1 MSETDIKE
9 NQNEDKSDNFSD
21 VDDNDNSFEVKLNFV
36 KNSTTT
42 SNFKFDINI
51 VKQGAVPSTSQKKE
65 ESVKEEQRTAQM
77 SQINEIKNENST
89 TIVQKSIEPNEG
101 SSGSDYEN
109 ENSSGMQQIEKND
122 KVISDGENIYEFYQ
136 KLRDKFNETGELYE
150 DPDFPCDPSLFC
162 TEKENPE
169 GEFEIEFERPP
180 VDEDNLEFFAVE
192 THASPNYN
200 IEHEFKISRGI
211 LNDKFFIG
219 ALLMLFQKREEF
231 FTNLV
236 IDFEH
241 ANENIKAGF
250 CGFTFFINGEWKNV
264 TVDTRIPAHQR
275 GEYSLSKS
283 LTPKSP
289 FWVSLFEKAYAKIFG
304 SYSVLNLPLLKDF
317 LVDFTGGWSK
327 MIKVPKDNI
336 EDKHKKFYFDEI
348 TRCVAQGYLIG
359 CMKYEESKM
368 VDELN
373 ESISDKDQPE
383 DEQILP
389 NTIYTI
395 VDIQEYENLK
405 LIFLVNHWDKGKFT
419 HPYGPEDETWE
430 ANKKL
435 TERLNYTVST
445 TDGTF
450 WMLFDEFITSFNT
463 LYYCRI
469 FPDSWSQYTIPGEWK
484 GITAGGSPQ
493 KKFPWVP
500 EQKFTIGTKGS
511 VIGKKASVYMD
522 PKLAS
527 GKNISGD
534 ITSPIKNTLTK
545 RKSNVSGSNINM
557 VSQKQTSA
565 LKEGLG
571 SNKELKDQSSVNAE
585 NSIAKK
591 QSNIIVCDFKRE
603 IINDT
608 DDCFF
613 LNPQYK
619 LEIKQG
625 TKLIISLMQEDQKM
639 ANNAYIKC
647 NFMIVLTKGRHSR
660 VWDVKQSNIIKTALD
675 EKDDGIRREIVMI
688 LDYNEIIR
696 RYNNKNSKKLSK
708 SDKVQV
714 NLIPYMEFTTKYEID
729 RKGNQRFFHPYHPE
743 AKYWLRIFAS
753 DDIYIAELKKPFE
766 TTIGGSWLKEV
777 TSGGPRFLI
786 HKNKYVEN
794 PYWSINPQY
803 LLKFNGNVRTKII
816 LRKQGG
822 HFANEETNVGIM
834 ITKPKFFEDDKNHLL
849 EAKNKAHQGIEKET
863 VKLEPIQRVI
873 KSTNKILKTK
883 NVKFEEIFP
892 KLSINYSEQ
901 VIESSYN
908 NNYCASIQKT
918 FSKLDSPVILIPTL
932 NARDSSFDYE
942 LKIYSTKP
950 TEIYSLY
957 NDSCSTLIGEWN
969 EHNAGGSHL
978 AIEEKDIKSDDQYK
992 RQLTWMDNPKFLLQ
1006 FDSKDWIKNLE
1017 FEVIV
1022 SRSESIWKRRL
1033 SMSMI
1038 NAMMSCYIFKYE
1050 RDKWK
1055 ENCVNLPEIDFMP
1068 KNEVIVSHT
1077 EQKADPKGY
1086 ILMPITYAK
1095 DVYGPFSI
1103 MVKCNEKF
1111 KLSVFKEK

>member
-1 MSETDIKE
+1 MNETEEQKI
-9 NQNEDKSDNFSD
+9 QNEDKEDNFSD
-21 VDDNDNSFEVKLNFV
+21 IDENENSFEVNVNLI

-51 VKQGAVPSTSQKKE
+51 ANNLQEKPKKE
-65 ESVKEEQRTAQM
+65 IVNKEENKITEA
-77 SQINEIKNENST
+77 KNENST
-89 TIVQKSIEPNEG
+89 TINVKSLDVVEG
-101 SSGSDYEN
+101 SSGGSDMEN
-109 ENSSGMQQIEKND
+109 DNTSGLPQIEKNEIKIND
-122 KVISDGENIYEFYQ
+122 FEDIYQFYQ
-136 KLRDKFNETGELYE
+136 KLRDRYNDTGEQYE
-150 DPDFPCDPSLFC
+150 DNDFPCDPSLFC
-162 TEKENPE
+162 SEKENPE

-180 VDEDNLEFFAVE
+180 VDEDNLDFFDVE
-192 THASPNYN
+192 PHNTPNYN

-219 ALLMLFQKREEF
+219 ALLMLFQKKEEF

-236 IDFEH
+236 IDYEH
-241 ANENIKAGF
+241 AKDNIKAGF
-250 CGFTFFINGEWKNV
+250 CGFNFFINGEWKNV
-264 TVDTRIPAHQR
+264 TVDTRLPAHQR
-275 GEYSLSKS
+275 GEFSLSKS
-283 LTPKSP
+283 LNSKAP

-304 SYSVLNLPLLKDF
+304 SYSVLNSPLLKDF

-327 MIKVPKDNI
+327 MIKIPKDNL

-359 CMKYEESKM
+359 SMKYEESKLI
-368 VDELN
+368 DELN
-373 ESISDKDQPE
+373 ESISDKDQGE

-469 FPDSWSQYTIPGEWK
+469 FPESWAQYTINGIWK

-493 KKFPWVP
+493 KITPWVP
-500 EQKFTIGTKGS
+500 EQRITIANKQTM
-511 VIGKKASVYMD
+511 IGKKASVFMD
-522 PKLAS
+522 QKLSS
-527 GKNISGD
+527 GKNITSELN
-534 ITSPIKNTLTK
+534 SPIKKSITK
-545 RKSNVSGSNINM
+545 RKSNVSGSGGIAN
-557 VSQKQTSA
+557 KQTINI
-565 LKEGLG
+565 KETMT
-571 SNKELKDQSSVNAE
+571 KEIKQEQQPQPQGASQGGND
-585 NSIAKK
+585 KK
-591 QSNIIVCDFKRE
+591 GNGIILCDFKRE

-639 ANNAYIKC
+639 SNNAYIKC
-647 NFMIVLTKGRHSR
+647 NFMVVLSKGRHSR

-675 EKDDGIRREIVMI
+675 EKDDGIRREIVML

-696 RYNNKNSKKLSK
+696 RYNNKNSKKISK
-708 SDKVQV
+708 TDKVQV
-714 NLIPYMEFTTKYEID
+714 NLIPYMEYTAKYEID
-729 RKGNQRFFHPYHPE
+729 RKGNQRFFHPYYPE
-743 AKYWLRIFAS
+743 AKYWLRIFS
-753 DDIYIAELKKPFE
+753 SEDIYIAELKKPYE
-766 TTIGGSWLKEV
+766 TSIGGSWIKDT
-777 TSGGPRFLI
+777 TSGGPRFILQ
-786 HKNKYVEN
+786 KNKYIEN
-794 PYWSINPQY
+794 PYWVVNPQY
-803 LLKFNGNVRTKII
+803 LLKFQGNIRTKII

-822 HFANEETNVGIM
+822 HFANEETNVGIL
-834 ITKPKFFEDDKNHLL
+834 ITKPKYFEDDKNQLK
-849 EAKNKAHQGIEKET
+849 EAKNKARQTIEKEK

-883 NVKFEEIFP
+883 DVKFDQIFP

-950 TEIYSLY
+950 TEIFSLY

-978 AIEEKDIKSDDQYK
+978 AIDEGNDKNEDQYK
-992 RQLTWMDNPKFLLQ
+992 KQLTWMDNPKFLLQ

-1055 ENCVNLPEIDFMP
+1055 ENCVNLPLIDFMP
-1068 KNEVIVSHT
+1068 KNEVIISHT